1 MLVPGVGGL
10 LLHLL
15 QPRLKRMHD
24 TRASFLQE
32 EKEEE
37 EKSFVFKDT
46 IEGPGNTEIICS
58 PEKVHPIWSP

>member
-46 IEGPGNTEIICS
+46 IEGPRASLFITS
-58 PEKVHPIWSP
+58 ATLV